1 MFSDKIL
8 QNHRQNRKLTTLV
21 EQRTTYNADYSE
33 LNIFETHKVASQVSL
48 TFDFPVI
55 ASMITGKK
63 HMQLEGMPSF
73 DFLPGESVIMPSGAP
88 MVIDFPV
95 ASMENPT
102 QCLALGIDEH
112 KIQEVVGKFNDFTA
126 IESENNQWSLDKNTS
141 HLLHDQD
148 INVLVHRLIQTFVNN
163 TNSKDVLLDLMI
175 QELVVRLFQTKA
187 KHLLISSKSSLAKD
201 SRMGAVI
208 QYIKENLTKRDLSVN
223 VLADKA
229 CMSASHFHRK
239 FKNTLGISPIDY
251 LNNEKIKFSKRL
263 IKDRKDLPLN
273 EVAFLS
279 GFNNVSYFNRKFKE
293 FEQLTPSRYKRSI
306 YTT

>member
-1 MFSDKIL
+1 
-8 QNHRQNRKLTTLV
+8 
-21 EQRTTYNADYSE
+21 
-33 LNIFETHKVASQVSL
+33 
-48 TFDFPVI
+48 
-55 ASMITGKK
+55 MITGKK
-63 HMQLEGMPSF
+63 HMHLEGMPSF

-95 ASMENPT
+95 ASMENPS

-148 INVLVHRLIQTFVNN
+148 INVLVHRLIQTFINN

-175 QELVVRLFQTKA
+175 QELVVRLLQTKA

>member
-63 HMQLEGMPSF
+63 HMHLEGMPSF

-175 QELVVRLFQTKA
+175 QELVVRLLQTKA
-187 KHLLISSKSSLAKD
+187 KHLLISSKSSLIKD

-251 LNNEKIKFSKRL
+251 LNSEKIKFSKKL

>member
-175 QELVVRLFQTKA
+175 QELVVRLLQTKA
-187 KHLLISSKSSLAKD
+187 KHLLISSKSSLTKD

>member
-175 QELVVRLFQTKA
+175 QELVVRLLQTKA

>member
-126 IESENNQWSLDKNTS
+126 IGSENNQWSLDENTS

-148 INVLVHRLIQTFVNN
+148 INVLVHRLIQTFVTN

-175 QELVVRLFQTKA
+175 QELVVRLLQTKA
-187 KHLLISSKSSLAKD
+187 KHLLISSKTSLTKD

-208 QYIKENLTKRDLSVN
+208 QYISENLTKRNLSVD

-251 LNNEKIKFSKRL
+251 LNSEKIKFSKRL
-263 IKDRKDLPLN
+263 IQDRKDLPLN

>member
-8 QNHRQNRKLTTLV
+8 QNHRQNRNLTTLV

-175 QELVVRLFQTKA
+175 QELVVRLLQTKA

>member
-63 HMQLEGMPSF
+63 HMHLEGMPSF

-102 QCLALGIDEH
+102 QCLALGIDEY

-175 QELVVRLFQTKA
+175 QELVVRLLQTKA
-187 KHLLISSKSSLAKD
+187 KHLLISSKSSLIKD

-229 CMSASHFHRK
+229 CMSASHF
-239 FKNTLGISPIDY
+239 L
-251 LNNEKIKFSKRL
+251 
-263 IKDRKDLPLN
+263 
-273 EVAFLS
+273 
-279 GFNNVSYFNRKFKE
+279 
-293 FEQLTPSRYKRSI
+293 
-306 YTT
+306 